1 MIKTLWNIYIK
12 QKTRNLTRIP
22 IFAMIEGVRM
32 CDFCK
37 NIGIGIP
44 DWDFLTP
51 DENGRT
57 PSCDEIEIRKI
68 VDKHALV
75 FTNSADEYGAG
86 ALNIAF
92 CPMCG
97 RELSEV

>member
-1 MIKTLWNIYIK
+1 
-12 QKTRNLTRIP
+12 
-22 IFAMIEGVRM
+22 M

-51 DENGRT
+51 DKNGRI
-57 PSCDEIEIRKI
+57 PSGDAIEIRKI

-75 FTNSADEYGAG
+75 FTNSADEYDAG
-86 ALNIAF
+86 TLNIAF

-97 RELSEV
+97 RKLVEE

>member
-1 MIKTLWNIYIK
+1 MRLPTVNIRWLVFFYAK
-12 QKTRNLTRIP
+12 W
-22 IFAMIEGVRM
+22 GVSM

-44 DWDFLTP
+44 DWDFLTQ

-57 PSCDEIEIRKI
+57 TSGDAIEIRKI

-86 ALNIAF
+86 ALNISF

>member
-1 MIKTLWNIYIK
+1 
-12 QKTRNLTRIP
+12 
-22 IFAMIEGVRM
+22 M

-51 DENGRT
+51 DENGRV
-57 PSCDEIEIRKI
+57 PSGEKIEIRKI
-68 VDKHALV
+68 VDKYALV
-75 FTNSADEYGAG
+75 FTNSAGEYGTG
-86 ALNIAF
+86 ALNISF

-97 RELSEV
+97 RKLVEE